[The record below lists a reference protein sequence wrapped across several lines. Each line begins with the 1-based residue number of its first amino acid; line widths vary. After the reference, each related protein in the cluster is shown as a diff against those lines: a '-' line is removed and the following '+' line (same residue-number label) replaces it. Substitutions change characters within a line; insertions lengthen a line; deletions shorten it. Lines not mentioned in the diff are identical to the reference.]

1 MYIEYHELLKKYKE
15 ADNKFI
21 EALDKRSKLL
31 YSVTPHAVQPK
42 EIVNHISNTSPDA
55 NMIRYASEIEEI
67 DNLINMSRNNRD
79 MLKYEL
85 EKKEIEIKNSS
96 DVLDKIYVYKWID
109 HISVYKIT
117 KMINYSKRQTYR
129 FVDEIK
135 KNLYKK

>member
-1 MYIEYHELLKKYKE
+1 MYIEYHELLKKYKD

-42 EIVNHISNTSPDA
+42 EIVTHISNTSPDA

-79 MLKYEL
+79 MLKYEV
-85 EKKEIEIKNSS
+85 EKKEIELKNSNN
-96 DVLDKIYVYKWID
+96 VLDKIYVYKWLE

-129 FVDEIK
+129 FIDEIK